1 MAIEIYCQMIKT
13 YLIWI
18 LWKIF
23 FFFRRRKFCVAIRCN
38 EMKWDTFNAIT
49 GTRPWNGSFFMRKSI
64 TVSGTTNALK
74 MLWFDFLQ
82 FPLFAYTRL
91 LHTNLISVYHW
102 FSSYFIIIIYSEL
115 IDGIQNIELHE
126 FHLVQC
132 GAELVRGRL
141 ATFVRC
147 HRPCNYT
154 CSAKA

>member
-23 FFFRRRKFCVAIRCN
+23 FFAGGNFAWRQDATK
-38 EMKWDTFNAIT
+38 
-49 GTRPWNGSFFMRKSI
+49 WNGTLLMPSPEPGLGLDRFSCAK
-64 TVSGTTNALK
+64 ALPFPVPQWPP
-74 MLWFDFLQ
+74 MLWFDFPQ

-115 IDGIQNIELHE
+115 IYGIRNIELHE